1 MGTTQKKSK
10 KRVKC
15 SHHETFNGQR
25 KGKST
30 ISRKRN
36 GWNAEFIQQCQ
47 STVISFIVA
56 ALYKAINLLSIVPI
70 FHKDFIE
77 GSIQIIYNSIC
88 NKLN

>member
-1 MGTTQKKSK
+1 MGIKQKKSK

-15 SHHETFNGQR
+15 SQHEFFNGQR
-25 KGKST
+25 KGNSR

-36 GWNAEFIQQCQ
+36 GWNTEFIQQCH
-47 STVISFIVA
+47 STEISFIVA
-56 ALYKAINLLSIVPI
+56 PLYKAIYLPSIVPI